1 MENLPVNS
9 KEIKKYILNVENDLE
24 GLIEFLEED
33 YKNTTVGI
41 FNALFTLMRHYEQ
54 NKSRVQ
60 YLIHL
65 IESTLSIKS
74 SKELKVLSGQI
85 IDLDNKVNALKL
97 KDKIAIHEPL
107 NKIHEIFLA
116 VNRNADV
123 VPNEKVK
130 YLSFQIFQEK
140 NIPLIESFLKEN
152 QGILSSRNKEGE
164 NIFDIL
170 LKQYLYLDEKNY
182 EEIAYYY
189 HIILLFLNSSCRKEI
204 IHNKEKYLDFIKKSK
219 LECREHIIRLIEL
232 FDPNYQV
239 TLDKIEERYH
249 VNFDFF
255 SSVLEEM
262 NTFKMDNTNRINFLH
277 QECITIDGESTTCL
291 DDALYLEK
299 NLDGTYTLYVHI
311 TDIPSFVPYQSIVD
325 MEARKRAETIYLRDR
340 KISLYPEI
348 ISDGIC
354 SLIPNNHRN
363 VISYIFHLDSN
374 FSLIEEDFSFV
385 KGKIQVK
392 HRLNY
397 QTADQI
403 IFGEENTSLAIML
416 KRLVLFAE
424 VRKKGNIV
432 RDYYRE
438 YQNALNFDPNHES
451 LKTNI
456 SPSAN
461 IVHETMVLTNYQIGK
476 YFKDSSLPY
485 LYRKI
490 DLPSESF
497 IQEQLLKLKNLD
509 PIFLQ
514 SKEYYQK
521 IKDSYTKAQYTDKP
535 VYHKGQNLECYSHSS
550 SPARRYADAFNQYL
564 LYDLIFN
571 QLNNN
576 QNIYKWEY
584 QLRDLAYYLNQK
596 KKENEVFSSH
606 YNYLAS
612 KNLIK
617 KK

>member
-1 MENLPVNS
+1 MGNLPINS
-9 KEIKKYILNVENDLE
+9 KEVKKYILNVENDLE
-24 GLIEFLEED
+24 GLIDDLEED
-33 YKNTTVGI
+33 YKNTTEGI

-60 YLIHL
+60 YLIRL
-65 IESTLSIKS
+65 IESTLSVKT
-74 SKELKVLSGQI
+74 SKELKALAGQI

-97 KDKIAIHEPL
+97 KDRIAIREPL
-107 NKIHEIFLA
+107 NQIHEIFLA

-164 NIFDIL
+164 NIFDII

-182 EEIAYYY
+182 EEISYYY
-189 HIILLFLNSSCRKEI
+189 HVILTFLASSYRKEI
-204 IHNKEKYLDFIKKSK
+204 MNNRNSYLDFIKKSK
-219 LECREHIIRLIEL
+219 LEYKEHIIRLIEL
-232 FDPNYQV
+232 FDPNYGI

-249 VNFDFF
+249 INFDFIA
-255 SSVLEEM
+255 SALDEV
-262 NTFKMDNTNRINFLH
+262 NTFKMDNTNRINFLN
-277 QECITIDGESTTCL
+277 QECITIDGESSTCL
-291 DDALYLEK
+291 DDALYLEQ
-299 NLDGTYTLYVHI
+299 NVDGTYNLYVHI

-325 MEARKRAETIYLRDR
+325 MEAKKRAETIYLRDR

-397 QTADQI
+397 QTADQLI
-403 IFGEENTSLAIML
+403 LGEENTSLAIML
-416 KRLVLFAE
+416 KRLTLFAE

-451 LKTNI
+451 LKTSI

-476 YFKDSSLPY
+476 YFKDSDLPY

-509 PIFLQ
+509 PSFLQ
-514 SKEYYQK
+514 NKEYYQK
-521 IKDSYTKAQYTDKP
+521 IKDSYTKAKYTDKP

-564 LYDLIFN
+564 LYDLIFQN
-571 QLNNN
+571 EKDN

-584 QLRDLAYYLNQK
+584 QLHDLAYYLNQK

-606 YNYLAS
+606 YNYLSS

>member
-1 MENLPVNS
+1 M
-9 KEIKKYILNVENDLE
+9 IL
-24 GLIEFLEED
+24 
-33 YKNTTVGI
+33 
-41 FNALFTLMRHYEQ
+41 
-54 NKSRVQ
+54 
-60 YLIHL
+60 
-65 IESTLSIKS
+65 
-74 SKELKVLSGQI
+74 
-85 IDLDNKVNALKL
+85 
-97 KDKIAIHEPL
+97 
-107 NKIHEIFLA
+107 IFLA
-116 VNRNADV
+116 
-123 VPNEKVK
+123 
-130 YLSFQIFQEK
+130 
-140 NIPLIESFLKEN
+140 
-152 QGILSSRNKEGE
+152 SS
-164 NIFDIL
+164 
-170 LKQYLYLDEKNY
+170 Y
-182 EEIAYYY
+182 
-189 HIILLFLNSSCRKEI
+189 RKEI
-204 IHNKEKYLDFIKKSK
+204 MNNRNSYLDFIKKSK
-219 LECREHIIRLIEL
+219 LEYKEHIIRLIEL
-232 FDPNYQV
+232 FDPNYGI
-239 TLDKIEERYH
+239 TLDKIEERYNI
-249 VNFDFF
+249 NFDFF
-255 SSVLEEM
+255 KSTYDEI
-262 NTFKMDNTNRINFLH
+262 NTFKMDNTNRINFLN
-277 QECITIDGESTTCL
+277 QECITIDGESSTCL

-403 IFGEENTSLAIML
+403 ILGEENTSLAVML
-416 KRLVLFAE
+416 KRLTLFAE

-571 QLNNN
+571 HLNNN

-606 YNYLAS
+606 YNYLSS

>member
-1 MENLPVNS
+1 MEKLPVNS

-24 GLIEFLEED
+24 GLIEYLEED
-33 YKNTTVGI
+33 YQNTTAGI

-60 YLIHL
+60 YLIYL
-65 IESTLSIKS
+65 IESTLSVKT
-74 SKELKVLSGQI
+74 SKELKGLSGQI
-85 IDLDNKVNALKL
+85 IDLDNKVSQLKL
-97 KDKIAIHEPL
+97 KDRIAIREPL
-107 NKIHEIFLA
+107 NQIHEIFLA
-116 VNRNADV
+116 VNRNKDA

-170 LKQYLYLDEKNY
+170 FKQYLYLDEKNI

-204 IHNKEKYLDFIKKSK
+204 VNNKERYLDFIKKSK
-219 LECREHIIRLIEL
+219 LECREHIIQLIEL

-255 SSVLEEM
+255 PSVLEEM
-262 NTFKMDNTNRINFLH
+262 NTFRMDNTNRINFLH

-325 MEARKRAETIYLRDR
+325 MEAKKRAETLYLKDR
-340 KISLYPEI
+340 KISLYPEE

-363 VISYIFHLDSN
+363 VISYIFHLDNN
-374 FSLIEEDFSFV
+374 FSLIEDDFSFV

-392 HRLNY
+392 HRLTY
-397 QTADQI
+397 QMADQI
-403 IFGEENTSLAIML
+403 ILGEENTSLAVML

-424 VRKKGNIV
+424 VRKKGNII
-432 RDYYRE
+432 RDIYRE
-438 YQNALNFDPNHES
+438 YQNAIDFDPNHES
-451 LKTNI
+451 FKTSV

-461 IVHETMVLTNYQIGK
+461 IVHESMVLTNYQIGK

-509 PIFLQ
+509 PSFLK
-514 SKEYYQK
+514 SKEYYQR

-564 LYDLIFN
+564 LYDFIFQQSQSN
-571 QLNNN
+571 QS
-576 QNIYKWEY
+576 IYKWEY
-584 QLRDLAYYLNQK
+584 QLHDLAYYLNQK

-612 KNLIK
+612 KSLIK

>member
-1 MENLPVNS
+1 MEKLPVNS

-24 GLIEFLEED
+24 GLIEYLEED
-33 YKNTTVGI
+33 YQNTTAGI

-60 YLIHL
+60 YLIYL
-65 IESTLSIKS
+65 IESTLSVKT
-74 SKELKVLSGQI
+74 SKELKALSGQI
-85 IDLDNKVNALKL
+85 IDLDNKVSQLKL
-97 KDKIAIHEPL
+97 KDRIAIREPL
-107 NKIHEIFLA
+107 NQIHEIFLA
-116 VNRNADV
+116 VNRNKDA

-152 QGILSSRNKEGE
+152 QGILSSRNQEGE

-170 LKQYLYLDEKNY
+170 LKQYLYLDEKNI

-204 IHNKEKYLDFIKKSK
+204 INNKERYLDLIKKSK

-249 VNFDFF
+249 VNFNFF
-255 SSVLEEM
+255 PSVLEEM

-325 MEARKRAETIYLRDR
+325 MEAKKRAETLYLKDR
-340 KISLYPEI
+340 KISLYPEE

-374 FSLIEEDFSFV
+374 FSLIEDDFSFV

-392 HRLNY
+392 HRLTY
-397 QTADQI
+397 QAADQI
-403 IFGEENTSLAIML
+403 IFGEENTSLAVML

-424 VRKKGNIV
+424 VRKKGNII
-432 RDYYRE
+432 RDIYRE
-438 YQNALNFDPNHES
+438 YQNAIDFDPNHES
-451 LKTNI
+451 FKASV

-461 IVHETMVLTNYQIGK
+461 IVHESMVLTNYQIGK

-509 PIFLQ
+509 PSFLKN
-514 SKEYYQK
+514 KEYYQK

-564 LYDLIFN
+564 LYDFIFQQFQSN
-571 QLNNN
+571 QS
-576 QNIYKWEY
+576 IYKWEY
-584 QLRDLAYYLNQK
+584 QLHDLAYYLNQK

-612 KNLIK
+612 KSLIK

>member
-1 MENLPVNS
+1 MGNLPVNS
-9 KEIKKYILNVENDLE
+9 KEIKKYVLNVENDLE
-24 GLIEFLEED
+24 GLTEFLEED
-33 YKNTTVGI
+33 YKNTTEGI
-41 FNALFTLMRHYEQ
+41 FNALFILMHHYDQ
-54 NKSRVQ
+54 NKTRVQ
-60 YLIHL
+60 QLIHL
-65 IESTLSIKS
+65 IEITLLGKT
-74 SKELKVLSGQI
+74 SKELKGLTNQI
-85 IDLDNKVNALKL
+85 INFDSKVNTLKL
-97 KDKIAIHEPL
+97 KDRIVIREPI
-107 NKIHEIFLA
+107 NQIHEIFLTI
-116 VNRNADV
+116 NRNADV

-170 LKQYLYLDEKNY
+170 LKQYLYLDEKNI

-239 TLDKIEERYH
+239 TLDKIEKRYH

-325 MEARKRAETIYLRDR
+325 MEAKKRAETIYLRDR

-374 FSLIEEDFSFV
+374 FSLIEDDFSFV

-392 HRLNY
+392 HRLTY
-397 QTADQI
+397 QSADQI
-403 IFGEENTSLAIML
+403 IFGEENTSLAVML

-424 VRKKGNIV
+424 VRKKGNII
-432 RDYYRE
+432 RDIYRE
-438 YQNALNFDPNHES
+438 YQNAIDFDPNHES
-451 LKTNI
+451 FKTSV

-509 PIFLQ
+509 PSFLKN
-514 SKEYYQK
+514 KEYYQK

-571 QLNNN
+571 HLNNN
-576 QNIYKWEY
+576 QIIYKWEY
-584 QLRDLAYYLNQK
+584 QLHDLAYYLNQK

-606 YNYLAS
+606 YNYLSS

>member
-97 KDKIAIHEPL
+97 KDRIAIREPL
-107 NKIHEIFLA
+107 NQIHEIFLA
-116 VNRNADV
+116 VNRNANV

-152 QGILSSRNKEGE
+152 QGILSSKNKEGE
-164 NIFDIL
+164 NIFDII
-170 LKQYLYLDEKNY
+170 LKQYLYLDEKEY
-182 EEIAYYY
+182 EEISYYY
-189 HIILLFLNSSCRKEI
+189 HVILIFLASSYRKEI
-204 IHNKEKYLDFIKKSK
+204 MNNRNSYLDFIKKSK
-219 LECREHIIRLIEL
+219 LEYKKHIIRLIEL
-232 FDPNYQV
+232 FDPNYGI
-239 TLDKIEERYH
+239 TLDKIEERYNI
-249 VNFDFF
+249 NFDFF
-255 SSVLEEM
+255 KSTYDEI
-262 NTFKMDNTNRINFLH
+262 NTFKMDNTNRINFLN
-277 QECITIDGESTTCL
+277 QECITIDGESSTCL
-291 DDALYLEK
+291 DDALYLEQ
-299 NLDGTYTLYVHI
+299 NIDGTYTLYVHI

-340 KISLYPEI
+340 KISLYPEV

-374 FSLIEEDFSFV
+374 FSLIEEDFYFV

-397 QTADQI
+397 QTADQLI
-403 IFGEENTSLAIML
+403 LGEENTSLAIML
-416 KRLVLFAE
+416 KRLTLFAE
-424 VRKKGNIV
+424 VRKKGNII

-521 IKDSYTKAQYTDKP
+521 IKDSYTKAKYTDKP

-571 QLNNN
+571 HLNNN

-584 QLRDLAYYLNQK
+584 QLRDLAYYLNK
-596 KKENEVFSSH
+596 KKQENEVFSSH
-606 YNYLAS
+606 YNYLSS

>member
-1 MENLPVNS
+1 MENLSVNS

-33 YKNTTVGI
+33 YKNTTEGI

-107 NKIHEIFLA
+107 NQIHEIFLA

-152 QGILSSRNKEGE
+152 QGILSSKNKEGE
-164 NIFDIL
+164 NIFDII

-182 EEIAYYY
+182 EEISYYY
-189 HIILLFLNSSCRKEI
+189 HVILIFLASSYRKEI
-204 IHNKEKYLDFIKKSK
+204 MNNRNSYLDFIKKSK
-219 LECREHIIRLIEL
+219 LEYKEHIIRLIEL
-232 FDPNYQV
+232 FDPNYGI
-239 TLDKIEERYH
+239 TLDKIEERYNI
-249 VNFDFF
+249 NFDFF
-255 SSVLEEM
+255 KSTYDEI
-262 NTFKMDNTNRINFLH
+262 NTFKMDNTNRINFLN
-277 QECITIDGESTTCL
+277 QECITIDGESSACL
-291 DDALYLEK
+291 DDALYLEE
-299 NLDGTYTLYVHI
+299 NIDGTYTLYVHI

-403 IFGEENTSLAIML
+403 ILGEENTSLAVML
-416 KRLVLFAE
+416 KRLTLFAE

-521 IKDSYTKAQYTDKP
+521 IKDSYTKAKYTDKP

-571 QLNNN
+571 HLNNN

-606 YNYLAS
+606 YNYLSS

>member
-107 NKIHEIFLA
+107 NQIHEILLA
-116 VNRNADV
+116 VNRNTGV
-123 VPNEKVK
+123 VPNEKIK

-170 LKQYLYLDEKNY
+170 LKQYLYLDEKNI

-232 FDPNYQV
+232 FDPNYRV
-239 TLDKIEERYH
+239 TLDKIEKRYH

-255 SSVLEEM
+255 PSVLEEM

-325 MEARKRAETIYLRDR
+325 MEAKKRAETLYLKDR
-340 KISLYPEI
+340 KISLYPEE

-374 FSLIEEDFSFV
+374 FSLIEDDFSFV

-392 HRLNY
+392 HRLTY
-397 QTADQI
+397 QSADQI
-403 IFGEENTSLAIML
+403 IFEEENTSLAVML

-424 VRKKGNIV
+424 VRKKGNII
-432 RDYYRE
+432 RDIYRE
-438 YQNALNFDPNHES
+438 YQNAIDFDPNHES
-451 LKTNI
+451 FKTSV

-509 PIFLQ
+509 PSFLKN
-514 SKEYYQK
+514 KEYYQK

-564 LYDLIFN
+564 LYDFIFQKFKSN
-571 QLNNN
+571 QS
-576 QNIYKWEY
+576 IYKWEY
-584 QLRDLAYYLNQK
+584 QLHDLAYYLNQK

-612 KNLIK
+612 KSLIK

>member
-1 MENLPVNS
+1 MN
-9 KEIKKYILNVENDLE
+9 
-24 GLIEFLEED
+24 
-33 YKNTTVGI
+33 
-41 FNALFTLMRHYEQ
+41 
-54 NKSRVQ
+54 
-60 YLIHL
+60 
-65 IESTLSIKS
+65 
-74 SKELKVLSGQI
+74 
-85 IDLDNKVNALKL
+85 
-97 KDKIAIHEPL
+97 
-107 NKIHEIFLA
+107 
-116 VNRNADV
+116 NRN
-123 VPNEKVK
+123 
-130 YLSFQIFQEK
+130 S
-140 NIPLIESFLKEN
+140 
-152 QGILSSRNKEGE
+152 
-164 NIFDIL
+164 
-170 LKQYLYLDEKNY
+170 
-182 EEIAYYY
+182 
-189 HIILLFLNSSCRKEI
+189 
-204 IHNKEKYLDFIKKSK
+204 YLDFIKKSK
-219 LECREHIIRLIEL
+219 LEYKEHIIRLIEL
-232 FDPNYQV
+232 FDPNYSI

-249 VNFDFF
+249 INFDFF
-255 SSVLEEM
+255 ASVFDEV
-262 NTFKMDNTNRINFLH
+262 NTFKMDNTNRINFLN
-277 QECITIDGESTTCL
+277 QECITIDGESSTCL
-291 DDALYLEK
+291 DDALYLEQ
-299 NLDGTYTLYVHI
+299 NVDGTYNLYVHI

-354 SLIPNNHRN
+354 SLIPDNHRN

-397 QTADQI
+397 QTADQLI
-403 IFGEENTSLAIML
+403 LGEENTSLAIML
-416 KRLVLFAE
+416 KRLTLFAE

-476 YFKDSSLPY
+476 YFKDSDLPY

-509 PIFLQ
+509 PSFLQ
-514 SKEYYQK
+514 NKEYYQK
-521 IKDSYTKAQYTDKP
+521 IKDSYTKAKYTDKP

-564 LYDLIFN
+564 LYNLIFQN
-571 QLNNN
+571 EKDD

-584 QLRDLAYYLNQK
+584 QLHDLAYYLNQK

-606 YNYLAS
+606 YNYLSS

>member
-1 MENLPVNS
+1 MEKLPVNS

-24 GLIEFLEED
+24 GLIEYLEED
-33 YKNTTVGI
+33 YQNTTVGI

-60 YLIHL
+60 YLIYL
-65 IESTLSIKS
+65 IESTLSVKQ
-74 SKELKVLSGQI
+74 SKELKGLSGQI
-85 IDLDNKVNALKL
+85 IDLDNKVSQLKL
-97 KDKIAIHEPL
+97 KDRIAIREPL
-107 NKIHEIFLA
+107 NQIHEIFLA
-116 VNRNADV
+116 INRNAGV
-123 VPNEKVK
+123 VPNEKIK

-170 LKQYLYLDEKNY
+170 LKQYLYLDEKNV

-239 TLDKIEERYH
+239 TLDKIEKRYH

-291 DDALYLEK
+291 DDAFYLEK

-325 MEARKRAETIYLRDR
+325 MEAKKRAETLYLKDR
-340 KISLYPEI
+340 KISLYPEE

-374 FSLIEEDFSFV
+374 FSLIEDDFSFV

-392 HRLNY
+392 HRLTY
-397 QTADQI
+397 QSADQI
-403 IFGEENTSLAIML
+403 IFGEENTSLAVML

-424 VRKKGNIV
+424 VRKKGNII
-432 RDYYRE
+432 RDIYRE
-438 YQNALNFDPNHES
+438 YQNAIDFDPNHES
-451 LKTNI
+451 FKTSV

-461 IVHETMVLTNYQIGK
+461 IVHESMVLTNYQIGK

-509 PIFLQ
+509 SSFLKN
-514 SKEYYQK
+514 KEYYQK

-564 LYDLIFN
+564 LYDFIFQNEQSN
-571 QLNNN
+571 QS
-576 QNIYKWEY
+576 IYKWEY
-584 QLRDLAYYLNQK
+584 QLHDLAYYLNQK

-612 KNLIK
+612 KSLIK

>member
-1 MENLPVNS
+1 MGNLPINS
-9 KEIKKYILNVENDLE
+9 KEVKKYILNVENDLE
-24 GLIEFLEED
+24 GLIDDLEED
-33 YKNTTVGI
+33 YKNTTEGI

-65 IESTLSIKS
+65 IESTLSVKT
-74 SKELKVLSGQI
+74 SKELKVLTGQI

-97 KDKIAIHEPL
+97 KDRIAIREPL
-107 NKIHEIFLA
+107 NQIHEIFLA

-164 NIFDIL
+164 NIFDII
-170 LKQYLYLDEKNY
+170 LKQYLYLDEKSY
-182 EEIAYYY
+182 EEISYYY
-189 HIILLFLNSSCRKEI
+189 HVILIFLASSYRKEI
-204 IHNKEKYLDFIKKSK
+204 MNNRNSYLDFIKKSK
-219 LECREHIIRLIEL
+219 LEYKEHIIRLIEL
-232 FDPNYQV
+232 FDPNYGI

-249 VNFDFF
+249 INFDFIA
-255 SSVLEEM
+255 SALDEV
-262 NTFKMDNTNRINFLH
+262 NTFKMDNTNRINFLN
-277 QECITIDGESTTCL
+277 QECITIDGESSTCL
-291 DDALYLEK
+291 DDALYLEQ
-299 NLDGTYTLYVHI
+299 NVDGTYTLYVHI

-325 MEARKRAETIYLRDR
+325 MEAKKRAETIYLRDR

-397 QTADQI
+397 QTADQLI
-403 IFGEENTSLAIML
+403 LGEENTSLAIML
-416 KRLVLFAE
+416 KRLTLFAE

-451 LKTNI
+451 LKTSI

-476 YFKDSSLPY
+476 YFKDSDLPY

-509 PIFLQ
+509 PSFLQ

-521 IKDSYTKAQYTDKP
+521 IKDSYTKAKYTDKP

-564 LYDLIFN
+564 LYDLIFQN
-571 QLNNN
+571 EKDN

-584 QLRDLAYYLNQK
+584 QLHDLAYYLNQK

-606 YNYLAS
+606 YNYLSS

>member
-1 MENLPVNS
+1 MGKLPVNS

-24 GLIEFLEED
+24 GLIEYLEED
-33 YKNTTVGI
+33 YQNTTVGI
-41 FNALFTLMRHYEQ
+41 FNALFTLMPHYEQ

-85 IDLDNKVNALKL
+85 IDLDNKVSQLKL
-97 KDKIAIHEPL
+97 KDRIAIREPL
-107 NKIHEIFLA
+107 NQIHEIFLA
-116 VNRNADV
+116 VNRNKDA
-123 VPNEKVK
+123 VPNEKIK

-170 LKQYLYLDEKNY
+170 LKQYLYLDEKNI

-204 IHNKEKYLDFIKKSK
+204 IHNKEKYLDIIKKSK

-239 TLDKIEERYH
+239 TLDKIEKRYH

-325 MEARKRAETIYLRDR
+325 MEAKKRAETLYLKDR
-340 KISLYPEI
+340 KISLYPEE

-374 FSLIEEDFSFV
+374 FSLIEDDFSFV

-392 HRLNY
+392 HRLTY
-397 QTADQI
+397 QSADQI
-403 IFGEENTSLAIML
+403 IFGEENTSLAVML

-424 VRKKGNIV
+424 VRKKGNII
-432 RDYYRE
+432 RDIYRE
-438 YQNALNFDPNHES
+438 YQNAIDFNPNHES
-451 LKTNI
+451 FKTSV

-461 IVHETMVLTNYQIGK
+461 IVHESMVLTNYQIGK

-490 DLPSESF
+490 DLPSENF

-509 PIFLQ
+509 PSFLKN
-514 SKEYYQK
+514 KEYYQK

-564 LYDLIFN
+564 LYDFIFQKEQSN
-571 QLNNN
+571 QS
-576 QNIYKWEY
+576 IYKWEY
-584 QLRDLAYYLNQK
+584 QLHDLAYYLNQK

-612 KNLIK
+612 KSLIK

>member
-1 MENLPVNS
+1 MGNLPVNS
-9 KEIKKYILNVENDLE
+9 KEVKKYILNVENDLE
-24 GLIEFLEED
+24 GLIDDLEED
-33 YKNTTVGI
+33 YKNTTEGI

-65 IESTLSIKS
+65 IESTLSVKT
-74 SKELKVLSGQI
+74 SKELKVLAGQI

-97 KDKIAIHEPL
+97 KDRIAIREPL
-107 NKIHEIFLA
+107 NQIHEIFLA
-116 VNRNADV
+116 VNRNANV

-164 NIFDIL
+164 NIFDII
-170 LKQYLYLDEKNY
+170 LKQYLYLDEKSY
-182 EEIAYYY
+182 EEISYYY
-189 HIILLFLNSSCRKEI
+189 HVILIFLASSYRKEI
-204 IHNKEKYLDFIKKSK
+204 MNNRNSYLDFIKKSK
-219 LECREHIIRLIEL
+219 LEYKEHIIRLIEL
-232 FDPNYQV
+232 FDPNYGI

-249 VNFDFF
+249 INFDFIA
-255 SSVLEEM
+255 SALDEV
-262 NTFKMDNTNRINFLH
+262 NTFKMDNTNRINFLN
-277 QECITIDGESTTCL
+277 QECITIDGESSTCL
-291 DDALYLEK
+291 DDALYLEQ
-299 NLDGTYTLYVHI
+299 NLDGTYNLYVHI

-397 QTADQI
+397 QTADQLI
-403 IFGEENTSLAIML
+403 LGEENTSLAIML
-416 KRLVLFAE
+416 KRLTLFAE

-476 YFKDSSLPY
+476 YFKDSDLPY

-509 PIFLQ
+509 PSFLQ
-514 SKEYYQK
+514 NKEYYQK
-521 IKDSYTKAQYTDKP
+521 IKDSYTKAKYTDKP

-564 LYDLIFN
+564 LYDLIFQN
-571 QLNNN
+571 EKDN

-584 QLRDLAYYLNQK
+584 QLHDLAYYLNQK

-606 YNYLAS
+606 YNYLSS

>member
-1 MENLPVNS
+1 MGNLPVNS
-9 KEIKKYILNVENDLE
+9 KEVKKYILNVENDLE
-24 GLIEFLEED
+24 GLIDDLEED
-33 YKNTTVGI
+33 YKNTTEGI

-65 IESTLSIKS
+65 IESTLSVKT
-74 SKELKVLSGQI
+74 SKELKVLTGQI

-97 KDKIAIHEPL
+97 KDRIAIREPL
-107 NKIHEIFLA
+107 NQIHEIFLA

-164 NIFDIL
+164 NIFDII
-170 LKQYLYLDEKNY
+170 LKQYLYLDEKSY
-182 EEIAYYY
+182 EEISYYY
-189 HIILLFLNSSCRKEI
+189 HVILIFLASSYRKEI
-204 IHNKEKYLDFIKKSK
+204 MNNRNSYLDFIKKSK
-219 LECREHIIRLIEL
+219 LEYKEHIIRLIEL
-232 FDPNYQV
+232 FDPNYGI

-249 VNFDFF
+249 INFDFIA
-255 SSVLEEM
+255 SALDEV
-262 NTFKMDNTNRINFLH
+262 NTFKMDNTNRINFLN
-277 QECITIDGESTTCL
+277 QECITIDGESSTCL
-291 DDALYLEK
+291 DDALYLEQ
-299 NLDGTYTLYVHI
+299 NVDGTYTLYVHI

-325 MEARKRAETIYLRDR
+325 MEAKKRAETIYLRDR

-397 QTADQI
+397 QTADQLI
-403 IFGEENTSLAIML
+403 LGEENTSLAIML
-416 KRLVLFAE
+416 KRLTLFAE

-451 LKTNI
+451 LKTSI

-476 YFKDSSLPY
+476 YFKDSDLPY

-509 PIFLQ
+509 PSFLQ

-521 IKDSYTKAQYTDKP
+521 IKDSYTKAKYTDKP

-564 LYDLIFN
+564 LYDLIFQN
-571 QLNNN
+571 EKDN

-584 QLRDLAYYLNQK
+584 QLHDLAYYLNQK

-606 YNYLAS
+606 YNYLSS

>member
-1 MENLPVNS
+1 MGKLPVNS

-24 GLIEFLEED
+24 GLIEYLEED
-33 YKNTTVGI
+33 YQNTTVGI
-41 FNALFTLMRHYEQ
+41 FNALFTLMPHYEQ

-85 IDLDNKVNALKL
+85 IDLDNKVSQLKL
-97 KDKIAIHEPL
+97 KDRIAIREPL
-107 NKIHEIFLA
+107 NQIHEIFLA
-116 VNRNADV
+116 VNRNKDA
-123 VPNEKVK
+123 VPNEKIK

-170 LKQYLYLDEKNY
+170 LKQYLYLDEKNI

-204 IHNKEKYLDFIKKSK
+204 IHNKEKYLDIIKKSK
-219 LECREHIIRLIEL
+219 LECREHVIRLIEL

-239 TLDKIEERYH
+239 TLDKIEKRYH

-325 MEARKRAETIYLRDR
+325 MEAKKRAETLYLKDR
-340 KISLYPEI
+340 KISLYPEE

-354 SLIPNNHRN
+354 SLILNNHRN

-374 FSLIEEDFSFV
+374 FSLIEDDFSFV

-392 HRLNY
+392 HRLTY
-397 QTADQI
+397 QSADQI
-403 IFGEENTSLAIML
+403 IFGEENTSLAVML

-424 VRKKGNIV
+424 VRKKGNII
-432 RDYYRE
+432 RDIYRE
-438 YQNALNFDPNHES
+438 YQNAIDFDPNHES
-451 LKTNI
+451 FKTSV

-461 IVHETMVLTNYQIGK
+461 IVHESMVLTNYQIGK

-490 DLPSESF
+490 DLPSENF

-509 PIFLQ
+509 PSFLKN
-514 SKEYYQK
+514 KEYYQK

-550 SPARRYADAFNQYL
+550 SPAR
-564 LYDLIFN
+564 
-571 QLNNN
+571 
-576 QNIYKWEY
+576 
-584 QLRDLAYYLNQK
+584 
-596 KKENEVFSSH
+596 
-606 YNYLAS
+606 
-612 KNLIK
+612 
-617 KK
+617 